1 MVDVPS
7 LLAFVLAAS
16 TLTVT
21 TGVDTAMDGR
31 RPAVMATLGIAL
43 GCFARGT
50 AAAFG
55 LVRSWMFRRPH
66 THRSSGWR
74 RIPRLD
80 WCEAVGWTSNSF
92 GWHHS

>member
-7 LLAFVLAAS
+7 LLVFVLAAS

-55 LVRSWMFRRPH
+55 LVRSWMFWRPH
-66 THRSSGWR
+66 THWSSGLAPHTSPGLVR
-74 RIPRLD
+74 S
-80 WCEAVGWTSNSF
+80 GWLEL
-92 GWHHS
+92 